1 MSVPK
6 PHFLLYS
13 EVARQADEANWRFV
27 LESADGYG
35 TLEATAAEP
44 DVQGERLELL
54 AVVRGLEAL
63 DQPSLVTLVTAS
75 KYVRRGFRFGLEEW
89 RANGWRWERFGEMVP
104 IKNLD
109 LWQRVDRA
117 LRFHRVDCGG
127 PRIDGLNAA
136 QTVVSAKPLL
146 TVNLS
151 LDGTRNPIRTRWLR
165 PYLWRRRMARIRRT
179 WHEMRR
185 GVRLRLSS
193 IREQYLPKWRF
204 E

>member
-1 MSVPK
+1 MCVPK

-27 LESADGYG
+27 LESVDGADK
-35 TLEATAAEP
+35 LEAAAAEP

-75 KYVRRGFRFGLEEW
+75 KYVSRGFRFGLEEW
-89 RANGWRWERFGEMVP
+89 RANGWQWERFGEMVP

-109 LWQRVDRA
+109 LWQRVDRS
-117 LRFHRVDCGG
+117 LRFHRVEWGG
-127 PRIDGLNAA
+127 PRLHGAHAA
-136 QTVVSAKPLL
+136 QTVVAAKPLR
-146 TVNLS
+146 T
-151 LDGTRNPIRTRWLR
+151 TFAHEKAHNPIRIQRLR
-165 PYLWRRRMARIRRT
+165 PYRWRRRMAKLRRA

-185 GVRLRLSS
+185 AIRTRLFASKTGTFGSLSK
-193 IREQYLPKWRF
+193 R
-204 E
+204 